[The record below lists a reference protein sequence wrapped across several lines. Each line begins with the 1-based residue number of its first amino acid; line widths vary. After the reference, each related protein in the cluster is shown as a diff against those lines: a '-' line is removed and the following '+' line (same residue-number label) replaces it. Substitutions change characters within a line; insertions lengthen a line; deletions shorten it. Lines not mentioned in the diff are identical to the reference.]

1 MSRGAYHQE
10 QRVAHESAPA
20 ESCVPLQP
28 VRSGAQVHAHDVC
41 HREDDNARERRR
53 IQHHPHLRI
62 MQPYFTPSSLLIPR
76 CENEARNAGSHACTL
91 QLVCRRTLPLGR
103 KNM

>member
-1 MSRGAYHQE
+1 MSKGAYHQE
-10 QRVAHESAPA
+10 QRVAHKSAAA

-41 HREDDNARERRR
+41 HREDDNARKRRR

-62 MQPYFTPSSLLIPR
+62 MQPYITPLSILIP
-76 CENEARNAGSHACTL
+76 
-91 QLVCRRTLPLGR
+91 LGVR
-103 KNM
+103 VKLAIRANVLAHCSLSADALCL